1 MNLWQT
7 LTEKSWLAAPPGAI
21 DGMRTRPNTDLAS
34 KTLALYLFL
43 AIATVFFALFG
54 VTFLSHSQYPDFQ
67 ALTGAPWKPLAD
79 TSPLWFN
86 TGLLVLASLAMQ
98 GALISAR
105 RYKLKIS
112 LAALILGAFFSIQF
126 LLAQLGLWQ
135 RLDAMGY
142 GLTSNPSSSYFYLFT
157 ALHGLHLFAGLLV
170 LSRALLRFWQ
180 QGEALKLGASI
191 QLCTRYWHYLLLVWV
206 AIFALLTA
214 SPEAYRTLAALC
226 GF

>member
-7 LTEKSWLAAPPGAI
+7 LTEKSWLASPGAI
-21 DGMRTRPNTDLAS
+21 EGMRARPNTDFAS

-43 AIATVFFALFG
+43 AIVTVFFALFG
-54 VTFLSHSQYPDFQ
+54 VTFVSHSQYPDFQ

-86 TGLLVLASLAMQ
+86 TGLLVLASLGMQ
-98 GALISAR
+98 GALLSAR
-105 RYKLKIS
+105 RHRIKFS

-157 ALHGLHLFAGLLV
+157 ALHGLHLLAGLVV
-170 LSRALLRFWQ
+170 LARALLGFWQ
-180 QGEALKLGASI
+180 QGQASKLSGSI
-191 QLCTRYWHYLLLVWV
+191 ELCTRYWHYLLVVWV

-214 SPEAYRTLAALC
+214 SPETYQTLAAIC

>member
-7 LTEKSWLAAPPGAI
+7 LTEKSWLAAPGAI
-21 DGMRTRPNTDLAS
+21 EGMRAKPNTDFAS

-54 VTFLSHSQYPDFQ
+54 VTFVSHSQYPDFQ

-86 TGLLVLASLAMQ
+86 TALLVFASLAMQ
-98 GALISAR
+98 GALIGAGR
-105 RYKLKIS
+105 NKTKIS
-112 LAALILGAFFSIQF
+112 LAALILAAFFSIQF

-142 GLTSNPSSSYFYLFT
+142 GLTSNPASSYFYLFT
-157 ALHGLHLFAGLLV
+157 ALHGLHLLAGLVV
-170 LSRALLRFWQ
+170 LARALLGFWQ
-180 QGEALKLGASI
+180 RGQTLKLEGSI
-191 QLCTRYWHYLLLVWV
+191 RLCTRYWHYLLLIWV

-214 SPEAYRTLAALC
+214 SPETYQTLAAIC